1 MLFSEIRQ
9 PKHEASNNYIS
20 RMHQPC
26 IRARARKTQFRNNF
40 YCTFLNN
47 YLLHPLPLLVFA
59 CFLLIFVPHESQ
71 VLPMHKI
78 RVSQTRLLSRTIL
91 INKLMPRGP
100 SEYHQAIHPGYSHTK
115 EEIPGRNPAP
125 QDNPYEVSSPPAG
138 LSPWQYG
145 IPYCRHHPLP
155 CI

>member
-9 PKHEASNNYIS
+9 PKREASNNYIS

-47 YLLHPLPLLVFA
+47 YLLHPLLLLVFA
-59 CFLLIFVPHESQ
+59 CFLLILCHTSPRCFPCT
-71 VLPMHKI
+71 KI
-78 RVSQTRLLSRTIL
+78 RVSQTGLLSRTIL
-91 INKLMPRGP
+91 INKFMPRGP

-125 QDNPYEVSSPPAG
+125 QDIPYEVSSPPAG

-145 IPYCRHHPLP
+145 IPYCRHHLLP
-155 CI
+155 YI